1 MFPTHLPYCIF
12 YLFFYLFYHDLINY
26 LLLFK
31 LVSTPKMIFLH
42 WIMIPLI
49 DFLRSSLDVTFS
61 HGIFNSFACTKNFII
76 VTFYFFNPLLGHKIL
91 FLGTLVDAS
100 FCTLKYPQSLSESL
114 NMLHF
119 WLYASVFFSLFSI
132 YLAMVVFT
140 LFVYWVAVCTL
151 SCSHCC
157 CIAMHVVWKILIMTI
172 LKRFFYVLSLA
183 CMYLPSTL
191 IGSVNSF

>member
-1 MFPTHLPYCIF
+1 MLLFIIITSSRTMFPTHLPYCIF

-49 DFLRSSLDVTFS
+49 DFLRSSLDITFS

-91 FLGTLVDAS
+91 FLSTLVDAF
-100 FCTLKYPQSLSESL
+100 FCTLNIHNLCL
-114 NMLHF
+114 NHSTCYISGFMHQCFFRFLVYT
-119 WLYASVFFSLFSI
+119 WL
-132 YLAMVVFT
+132 
-140 LFVYWVAVCTL
+140 W
-151 SCSHCC
+151 
-157 CIAMHVVWKILIMTI
+157 
-172 LKRFFYVLSLA
+172 
-183 CMYLPSTL
+183 
-191 IGSVNSF
+191 

>member
-1 MFPTHLPYCIF
+1 MHFIHCHSIYLVFLFITSKIWSATSPLLLFIIITSSRTMFPTHLPYCIF

-91 FLGTLVDAS
+91 FLGALVDAS
-100 FCTLKYPQSLSESL
+100 FCTLKYP
-114 NMLHF
+114 
-119 WLYASVFFSLFSI
+119 
-132 YLAMVVFT
+132 
-140 LFVYWVAVCTL
+140 
-151 SCSHCC
+151 
-157 CIAMHVVWKILIMTI
+157 
-172 LKRFFYVLSLA
+172 
-183 CMYLPSTL
+183 
-191 IGSVNSF
+191 